1 MIHLNI
7 KNGLLRIAPLWR
19 KYIVIVFYVNIIF
32 YIILPIFP
40 FWILS
45 IEKVLFIFPLSDFL
59 LGKYWWYWLSFH
71 IYEFKQLLFSVY
83 QNKICIWINQ
93 NQVENNNKTKLLDTS
108 VITLLSTI
116 YHRIYVLLLNISIF
130 PSLLHKNIS
139 LMHSIHPLSKLSYR
153 SYYHHFT
160 EFSVMIWKFS
170 RTSDHRV
177 SYTCYT
183 LTKTFYSQNHTS
195 VLF

>member
-1 MIHLNI
+1 MIHLNN

-71 IYEFKQLLFSVY
+71 IYKFEQLLFSVY

-108 VITLLSTI
+108 VITMLSTI
-116 YHRIYVLLLNISIF
+116 YHQIYILLLYNSIF
-130 PSLLHKNIS
+130 PSLLHKYIS
-139 LMHSIHPLSKLSYR
+139 LMYSIHPLSKLSYR
-153 SYYHHFT
+153 NYNQHLT
-160 EFSVMIWKFS
+160 DFSVMLWTFS
-170 RTSDHRV
+170 
-177 SYTCYT
+177 
-183 LTKTFYSQNHTS
+183 
-195 VLF
+195 